1 MVFQGRSI
9 QAKVELDLA
18 PLELSISKA
27 NEMLQGLGGAFKF
40 DTSNIESLAI
50 YMGKVRDIFK
60 MVSDEALKI
69 NQAFSNIQGIKSLV
83 QNLEIVKAKMESI
96 HNDVDRINQS
106 ILKMNSSASKVAQTE
121 QKIDGLMKNGL
132 STIQGFNTQLK
143 SFNAQIVRAEK
154 ESQGLLSVHKGVTS
168 YLSQES
174 EIMASSLKFVN
185 DKIAQEERELAI
197 LGDSFAIQQRIS
209 SLVKSDTVS
218 ESDLVKLDEDQLAIL
233 RNIVGEEEKILSVQ
247 KMQTAE
253 VGKQNA
259 ERMGGLGGGK
269 NPKGNQLDSPT
280 YLGRRIGSMAV
291 TMWGFNELMDVYG
304 QTMSHI
310 NAESQKDYFAKR
322 LNMSAKELNGYNKE
336 LADYQKQYQKL
347 DMTVVGANALETAS
361 KYKVE
366 NESLGDL
373 TEVMAIY
380 GSEFV
385 KQGRSQEDSI
395 LAVNDAL
402 DGELRRLK
410 EVGIGAEELKATG
423 LWSGDETDKAGMLQ
437 ALLKIAEERGY
448 DKTAKDIT
456 NLNDAITS
464 LEVKLSI
471 DLARAFGIV
480 EPLLRDVIKDFIT
493 MLETAEWLSGE
504 IGKLADQVAKF
515 LGLKDSKGKATGL
528 GNFLE
533 QWLAW
538 AITLGITLYGAY
550 KILKPILGMFGKLKT
565 MTGGIGKGAEEVA
578 TTGGT
583 VAEDIEKGGFKSEFK
598 KLGRN
603 LGIMARAF
611 IEVALAFV
619 MAYLLMEEAMY
630 LIARI
635 GEKYEAMKPQFDK
648 GAKFLKD
655 YGIWI
660 LAVGGAMAV
669 ALQYVGKL
677 PDIDWKSQVKGF
689 GKLALGLAEAML
701 LISEAILLLI
711 APMTAIELL
720 GYMYDTLNPSALQKG
735 NEVLGM
741 YADAL
746 NYIASNDNI
755 GWFIVGLVAV
765 SGILGFTADTVGVA
779 MAVGIVSTLLL
790 VSEAIVMLIAPLVA
804 VEMLGEMAN
813 ELNQDA
819 IKKGADT
826 IGLVGEV
833 LKALEPSVR
842 KLLEVDFEVFGIGLV
857 EKGNQI
863 VNGKGGLQSLTQD
876 ILPNLIQFVEDFNN
890 LEMPT
895 NIDVSAKVQAIV
907 QMANQI
913 SPLFTAMQNLNN
925 AIGTGGVIG
934 KATTWLGGVMDS
946 HMGTGLKPQLD
957 KLYNDI
963 KDVME
968 FANKLGGL
976 GSVKSANTTAMQQTA
991 NAIAQ
996 LKTKLDQFVSTI
1008 SGYAEKVNTASKTLG
1023 NALPNGFK
1031 SGSATFGSTV
1041 ISVLAN
1047 GITQVQARYNT
1058 MHNAGKT
1065 LGSKLVAGYDS
1076 HNPKLKTSVANEIK
1090 YALEELDGKEQ
1101 AFYDKGAKLGSALSD
1116 GFESNKGLNVGSPAK
1131 IARAIAKEM
1140 EYSLLAIDNGK
1151 AMLYKGGQSLG
1162 QALVT
1167 GYESYG
1173 NLRTNVD
1180 VLAQKGV
1187 SNEQLQATA
1196 RSVQANNKKNQQ
1208 VPQSTTPIINI
1219 DMSNSTI
1226 IGVQDLD
1233 ARIRAT
1239 IDRAFVEYNSPNGAV
1254 GY

>member
-9 QAKVELDLA
+9 QAKVDLDLQ
-18 PLELSISKA
+18 PFTSKLNMLRENLNELSNGINVDFGASKLVTQFDDLKVLMKGVSEEAEKITTAFNKIEGIA
-27 NEMLQGLGGAFKF
+27 NLIENLG
-40 DTSNIESLAI
+40 
-50 YMGKVRDIFK
+50 
-60 MVSDEALKI
+60 
-69 NQAFSNIQGIKSLV
+69 
-83 QNLEIVKAKMESI
+83 IVKAKLETI
-96 HNDVDRINQS
+96 QNDVNKINQS
-106 ILKMNSSASKVAQTE
+106 ILKSNQSVTNISETE
-121 QKIDGLMKNGL
+121 SRLNGIMDKGLA
-132 STIQGFNTQLK
+132 TAK
-143 SFNAQIVRAEK
+143 SFNSQLNIAKKEAE
-154 ESQGLLSVHKGVTS
+154 GLLSVHEGVTK
-168 YLSQES
+168 YLVNEEEITRMSLRIIQEKDALLKEEEALLRGITSANEQALAVLNGEATSVKDILAMNDEELALLREQVSLEEQKLGVQRQQTS
-174 EIMASSLKFVN
+174 EI
-185 DKIAQEERELAI
+185 
-197 LGDSFAIQQRIS
+197 
-209 SLVKSDTVS
+209 
-218 ESDLVKLDEDQLAIL
+218 
-233 RNIVGEEEKILSVQ
+233 
-247 KMQTAE
+247 
-253 VGKQNA
+253 GKQNA
-259 ERMGGLGGGK
+259 ERTAT
-269 NPKGNQLDSPT
+269 PRTNQLDSMS
-280 YLGRRIGSMAV
+280 YLPRRIGSMAL
-291 TMWGFNELMDVYG
+291 TMWGFNEVMDVYN
-304 QTMSHI
+304 QTLGHI

-322 LNMSAKELNGYNKE
+322 MGMDAKATANFTSELNNM
-336 LADYQKQYQKL
+336 QKQYQKL

-366 NESLGDL
+366 SESLGDL

-410 EVGIGAEELKATG
+410 EVGIGKEELQATG
-423 LWSGDETDKAGMLQ
+423 LWSGDETDKEGMLK
-437 ALLKIAEERGY
+437 ALLQIAKERGY

-456 NLNDAITS
+456 NLSDAIS
-464 LEVKLSI
+464 VLEVKLSI
-471 DLARAFGIV
+471 DLARAFGVV

-493 MLETAEWLSGE
+493 MLETAEWLGRE
-504 IGKLADQVAKF
+504 IGKLAKQVGEF
-515 LGLKDSKGKATGL
+515 LGLTDKNGKATGL

-538 AITLGITLYGAY
+538 AITIGITLYGAY
-550 KILKPILGMFGKLKT
+550 KILKPILGMFGKLNDL
-565 MTGGIGKGAEEVA
+565 TGGIGKGAEEVA

-583 VAEDIEKGGFKSEFK
+583 VAKDIEKGGFKSEFK

-611 IEVALAFV
+611 IEVAVAML
-619 MAYLLMEEAMY
+619 MAYALLEEAMY
-630 LIARI
+630 LIARL
-635 GEKYEAMKPQFDK
+635 GDKYEAMKPQFDK

-660 LAVGGAMAV
+660 LAVGGAMAI

-677 PDIDWKSQVKGF
+677 PDIDWKSQVQGF

-735 NEVLGM
+735 NEVMGM

-779 MAVGIVSTLLL
+779 LAVGIVSALLL
-790 VSEAIVMLIAPLVA
+790 VAEAIVMLIAPLVA

-819 IKKGADT
+819 VKKGADT

-833 LKALEPSVR
+833 LKALEPSIR
-842 KLLEVDFEVFGIGLV
+842 KLLEVDLEVFGIGLV
-857 EKGNQI
+857 EWGNQL
-863 VNGKGGLQSLTQD
+863 VNGKSGLQSLTQD
-876 ILPNLIQFVEDFNN
+876 ILPNLIQFVTDFSN

-895 NIDVSAKVQAIV
+895 DTDVSAKVQAIT

-913 SPLFTAMQNLNN
+913 TPLFTAMQNLNN
-925 AIGTGGVIG
+925 AIGTGGIMG

-963 KDVME
+963 SDVMD

-991 NAIAQ
+991 NAISQ

-1031 SGSATFGSTV
+1031 EGSATFGSTV

-1047 GITQVQARYNT
+1047 GIAQIQARYPT
-1058 MHNAGKT
+1058 MKSGGKT
-1065 LGSKLVAGYDS
+1065 LGSKLVEGYDS
-1076 HNPKLKTSVANEIK
+1076 HSPKLKISVANEIK

-1101 AFYDKGAKLGSALSD
+1101 NFYDRGASLGSALSQ
-1116 GFESNKGLNVGSPAK
+1116 GFESSKGLNVGSPAK

-1140 EYSLLAIDNGK
+1140 EYSMMAIDNGK
-1151 AMLYKGGQSLG
+1151 LLMYQGGQSLG
-1162 QALVT
+1162 QALYNGYNST
-1167 GYESYG
+1167 G
-1173 NLRTNVD
+1173 NIRTNVD
-1180 VLAQKGV
+1180 VLANKGV
-1187 SNEQLQATA
+1187 SNEQLKATA
-1196 RSVQANNKKNQQ
+1196 RNVQANNNNKGQ
-1208 VPQSTTPIINI
+1208 VIKSFNPTVNI
-1219 DMSNSTI
+1219 DMSNSNI
-1226 IGVQDLD
+1226 IGVDDLD
-1233 ARIRAT
+1233 ARIKAS
-1239 IDRAFVEYNSPNGAV
+1239 IDRAFVEYNSPNGAI